1 MFPSKNYYSIDQY
14 KQIRVYPAS
23 EELTNNSN
31 EDQEKEVIV
40 WKASISINDA
50 ADDDEKFVSY
60 FKEKDDAVN
69 NTLDKVKKVLLNDD
83 LEIEQI
89 IISIE
94 SHVLN

>member
-23 EELTNNSN
+23 EELPNNSN

-40 WKASISINDA
+40 WKASISIKDD
-50 ADDDEKFVSY
+50 DDDEKFVSY

-69 NTLDKVKKVLLNDD
+69 NTLDKVKKVLLSND